1 VKIFKSQLNIK
12 NIVYKHISVILD
24 PIFLLS
30 SFFIV
35 DLKSISSNALHE
47 KFWMRKNIYYV
58 GLQQEKWF

>member
-1 VKIFKSQLNIK
+1 VKTFKTQLNIK
-12 NIVYKHISVILD
+12 NIVYKDISVILD

-35 DLKSISSNALHE
+35 DLKRIHSNALHN